1 MSTLTLYGLIA
12 SFFLI
17 LLGWIT
23 GITILSLIGGIFLI
37 PMGVAVLGAFI
48 WQIINR

>member
-1 MSTLTLYGLIA
+1 MSTFTLYSLIA

-23 GITILSLIGGIFLI
+23 GIAIISLIGGILLI
-37 PMGVAVLGAFI
+37 PMGIAVLGAFI
-48 WQIINR
+48 WQIINL